1 MVNRKYVRLFTWL
14 CCSAMTVSVFFG
26 CDSFGRRYSVSDLEN
41 PDPTVKIMPVKW
53 AGDNKVTS
61 AVPQLVDFL
70 LDEDESVRFYSI
82 QALRRITG
90 TDYGYDYKTAGYLRA
105 AAVKRWQKS
114 LETNGLQNDED

>member
-14 CCSAMTVSVFFG
+14 CCLVLMVSMFFG
-26 CDSFGRRYSVSDLEN
+26 CDSFGRRYTVSDLEN
-41 PDPTVKIMPVKW
+41 PDLTVKIMAVKW

-90 TDYGYDYKTAGYLRA
+90 TDYGYDYKAASYLRA
-105 AAVKRWQKS
+105 AAVKRWRKS
-114 LETNGLQNDED
+114 LETNGLQNDKD